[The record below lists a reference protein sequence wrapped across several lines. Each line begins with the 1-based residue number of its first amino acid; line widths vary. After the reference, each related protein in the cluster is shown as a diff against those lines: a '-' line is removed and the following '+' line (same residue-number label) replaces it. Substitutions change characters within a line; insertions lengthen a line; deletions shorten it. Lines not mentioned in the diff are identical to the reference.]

1 MAAASS
7 SNGSD
12 FEKFGQNIFA
22 VVSQQNQGNNVFLSA
37 ASIALAL
44 SMCAAGAR
52 TNTLKQMLSTLGVSS
67 VDEMTKTA
75 EEVMSIFTIAAN
87 DKEVQL
93 RLGNRLY
100 GQKDYQLR
108 QEYLKLLQTSFKAD
122 MQLEDFVGNA
132 PRVAQTINAWVE
144 QQTNNLIKNLIAP
157 TDLSADTRLVL
168 VNCIY
173 FKVKVH
179 QRIDRRASFAFS
191 GRLAKTIRQRQYE

>member
-7 SNGSD
+7 SSSSGSD
-12 FEKFGQNIFA
+12 FEQFGQNIFA
-22 VVSQQNQGNNVFLSA
+22 VVSHQNQGNNVFLSA

-52 TNTLKQMLSTLGVSS
+52 ENTLKQMLRTLRVSS
-67 VDEMTKTA
+67 IDELVKTA

-87 DKEVQL
+87 DKQVQL

-122 MQLEDFVGNA
+122 MQLEDFVSNG

-144 QQTNNLIKNLIAP
+144 QQTNNLIKDLIAP
-157 TDLSADTRLVL
+157 TDLTADTRLVL

-173 FKVKVH
+173 FKVKIR
-179 QRIDRRASFAFS
+179 QRVDRSSSSFS
-191 GRLAKTIRQRQYE
+191 GHLAKTIR